1 VGTYHAAVEVSLLGP
16 LEVRAEAGSIALPA
30 ARLKALLAALA
41 LRAGKS
47 VSVAELIG
55 MLWGED
61 PPRTAVKLV
70 QVYVS
75 QLRASLPEGAI
86 STVGGGYAL
95 AIEPEQVDA
104 RRFELLLGR
113 VRHLTEERR
122 LNEAAGLLGEALGLW
137 NGRALADVADSPA
150 AAPDAARLEE
160 LRRGAE
166 EDLVELHLAL
176 GEHHETV
183 ADAEAAVKAEPLR
196 ECRWAQLMLALYRCG
211 RQGEALRAFTRLRRI
226 LGDELGIEPGP
237 DLRAL
242 EEAIL
247 LQKPELDWHPPPEG
261 IDHDELDSSRTPRG
275 RWENLPA
282 ALSSFV
288 GRRVELSEV
297 QDLLQAHRLVTLTGA
312 GGVGKTRLAVE
323 AVRAVVGRWSEGV
336 WLVELAAVSAAD
348 AVAVAIGEVL
358 GFRLEPGTPVRTS
371 VLEGLADRHLLL
383 VLDNCEHVL
392 EVCSGLVTEIGRS
405 CPQVHMLAT
414 SREPLHVDGE
424 HVLRVAPLAVP
435 SAEVTVEDLI
445 GHDGVELFV
454 ERARAQQRSFRIDEE
469 NATTVASVCRRLDG
483 IPLALELAAAR
494 IGSMSLTEL
503 DRRLDR
509 VFDLL
514 SSPRHG
520 YLRHDQT
527 LHATVE
533 WSYRLLSPAA
543 RLLLSRLSVFPADWD
558 LEAAESVAAGDALS
572 RDEVRSMVLSLVD
585 KSLVQCDP
593 VHRGG
598 VRYRLLE
605 TVRQYAGERLAD
617 MGASDELRAAH
628 AATYLALAEQAAPLL
643 DTSEQSRWLSR
654 LDDEHENMG
663 AAMSELL
670 RRKDR
675 AASTAALRLCVGL
688 SRFWYFRGHY
698 QEAIV
703 ALSSVLASPPSAL
716 PEGPRAAALDA
727 LGTMRLMAGDP
738 AAARSLFEE
747 GLELSRRLGDD
758 ALTARMLAGLALATQ
773 HCDGD
778 ESAVRIQVEEAVA
791 TARRSESPLAL
802 AVALQHRAF
811 VRSRS
816 LSLRPGR
823 ASVNMTAEVERI
835 DADLREAVELYSR
848 VGCPLYLAT
857 ALHNLA
863 FSELSEGN
871 LEQAQLHLQTV
882 LSIVAQ
888 HDYVDLL
895 PHVLESLGEIAR
907 RRRDHSRAVSYL
919 TDAVIQAYRSNHRV
933 ETATILSHFE
943 LCLADAG
950 EGHTAAKVRG
960 AVAAQS
966 ELLGGIYHETN
977 QDEYEAN
984 EGALRE
990 TLGDAAYE
998 AAYLEGR
1005 IMPLPAVIEL
1015 IVGRISG
1022 PSLSPLPSI
1031 ELGRSHS

>member
-1 VGTYHAAVEVSLLGP
+1 
-16 LEVRAEAGSIALPA
+16 
-30 ARLKALLAALA
+30 
-41 LRAGKS
+41 
-47 VSVAELIG
+47 
-55 MLWGED
+55 
-61 PPRTAVKLV
+61 
-70 QVYVS
+70 
-75 QLRASLPEGAI
+75 
-86 STVGGGYAL
+86 
-95 AIEPEQVDA
+95 
-104 RRFELLLGR
+104 
-113 VRHLTEERR
+113 
-122 LNEAAGLLGEALGLW
+122 
-137 NGRALADVADSPA
+137 
-150 AAPDAARLEE
+150 
-160 LRRGAE
+160 
-166 EDLVELHLAL
+166 
-176 GEHHETV
+176 
-183 ADAEAAVKAEPLR
+183 
-196 ECRWAQLMLALYRCG
+196 
-211 RQGEALRAFTRLRRI
+211 
-226 LGDELGIEPGP
+226 
-237 DLRAL
+237 
-242 EEAIL
+242 
-247 LQKPELDWHPPPEG
+247 
-261 IDHDELDSSRTPRG
+261 
-275 RWENLPA
+275 
-282 ALSSFV
+282 
-288 GRRVELSEV
+288 
-297 QDLLQAHRLVTLTGA
+297 
-312 GGVGKTRLAVE
+312 
-323 AVRAVVGRWSEGV
+323 
-336 WLVELAAVSAAD
+336 
-348 AVAVAIGEVL
+348 
-358 GFRLEPGTPVRTS
+358 
-371 VLEGLADRHLLL
+371 
-383 VLDNCEHVL
+383 
-392 EVCSGLVTEIGRS
+392 
-405 CPQVHMLAT
+405 
-414 SREPLHVDGE
+414 
-424 HVLRVAPLAVP
+424 
-435 SAEVTVEDLI
+435 
-445 GHDGVELFV
+445 
-454 ERARAQQRSFRIDEE
+454 
-469 NATTVASVCRRLDG
+469 
-483 IPLALELAAAR
+483 
-494 IGSMSLTEL
+494 
-503 DRRLDR
+503 
-509 VFDLL
+509 
-514 SSPRHG
+514 
-520 YLRHDQT
+520 
-527 LHATVE
+527 
-533 WSYRLLSPAA
+533 
-543 RLLLSRLSVFPADWD
+543 
-558 LEAAESVAAGDALS
+558 
-572 RDEVRSMVLSLVD
+572 
-585 KSLVQCDP
+585 
-593 VHRGG
+593 
-598 VRYRLLE
+598 
-605 TVRQYAGERLAD
+605 
-617 MGASDELRAAH
+617 
-628 AATYLALAEQAAPLL
+628 
-643 DTSEQSRWLSR
+643 
-654 LDDEHENMG
+654 
-663 AAMSELL
+663 
-670 RRKDR
+670 
-675 AASTAALRLCVGL
+675 
-688 SRFWYFRGHY
+688 
-698 QEAIV
+698 
-703 ALSSVLASPPSAL
+703 
-716 PEGPRAAALDA
+716 
-727 LGTMRLMAGDP
+727 MRLMAGDP